1 MVSFQDLNE
10 EDTYN
15 FVIQV
20 TFLILDIPIFLCL
33 LFIKAYYGK
42 FFNSNSEESN
52 CIQKLLRKI
61 FPVIPSR
68 ISWIVQECPCVFVTI
83 FYLIHAHSEI
93 TAKKILVILPFLIH
107 YIHRTF
113 IFPFVIHSSKNN
125 PLEITLMAFTFCFFN
140 AIMINRSI
148 FYYIDYDL
156 NNFWLYYI
164 FGLIT
169 FACGMY
175 INMFS
180 DYSMI
185 KQRNNNNEQTNGSK
199 YIIPRGFMYELISCP
214 NYFGEL
220 TEWLGFFVLSNT
232 FSGLVFF
239 VSTFANLFPRAL
251 QYHNWYKEKFKEK
264 FNSDKDLMSHKAIVP
279 FLL

>member
-1 MVSFQDLNE
+1 MGYL
-10 EDTYN
+10 EDWETEDN
-15 FVIQV
+15 FNFYVQLG
-20 TFLILDIPIFLCL
+20 FLILDIPIFLSL

-42 FFNSNSEESN
+42 FFNSNTEETN

-68 ISWIVQECPCVFVTI
+68 ISWIIQECPCVFVTL
-83 FYLIHAHSEI
+83 FYLVYNFGNYNY
-93 TAKKILVILPFLIH
+93 KNILVILPFLIH

-140 AIMINRSI
+140 AIMINRSV
-148 FYYIDYDL
+148 L
-156 NNFWLYYI
+156 NFCAYETNFWLYYI
-164 FGLIT
+164 YGLIT
-169 FACGMY
+169 FCCGMY
-175 INMFS
+175 INIYS

-185 KQRNNNNEQTNGSK
+185 RQRNANNEQTSGSK

-220 TEWLGFFVLSNT
+220 TEWLGFTVLSYS

-239 VSTFANLFPRAL
+239 VSTFANLFPRAI
-251 QYHNWYKEKFKEK
+251 QYHQWYQNKFKDQ
-264 FNSDKDLMSHKAIVP
+264 FSTDKELASRKAIVP
-279 FLL
+279 FLF

>member
-1 MVSFQDLNE
+1 MVSFQDLKT
-10 EDTYN
+10 EDKFNYI
-15 FVIQV
+15 IQLS
-20 TFLILDIPIFLCL
+20 FLILDVPIFLCL

-42 FFNSNSEESN
+42 FFNSKSEETN
-52 CIQKLLRKI
+52 CIQKTLRKI

-83 FYLIHAHSEI
+83 FYLIRAHSEI
-93 TAKKILVILPFLIH
+93 TLKKILVLAPFLIH

-113 IFPFVIHSSKNN
+113 IFPFIIHSSKNN
-125 PLEITLMAFTFCFFN
+125 PLEITLMAFTFCTFN

-148 FYYIDYDL
+148 FYYINYE
-156 NNFWLYYI
+156 NSFWLYYI
-164 FGLIT
+164 YGLIT
-169 FACGMY
+169 FVCGMH

-185 KQRNNNNEQTNGSK
+185 KQRNNNNEKTSGSK

-220 TEWLGFFVLSNT
+220 TEWLGFFILSNT

-239 VSTFANLFPRAL
+239 ISTFANLFPRAL
-251 QYHNWYKEKFKEK
+251 QYHNWYKEKFKEQ
-264 FNSDKDLMSHKAIVP
+264 FNSDKDLMERKAIVP

>member
-1 MVSFQDLNE
+1 MVHFGDI
-10 EDTYN
+10 DKDDYN
-15 FVIQV
+15 FYIQIC
-20 TFLILDIPIFLCL
+20 FLVLDIPIFLCL

-42 FFNSNSEESN
+42 FFNKSEDGN

-68 ISWIVQECPCVFVTI
+68 ISWIVQECPCVFITI
-83 FYLIHAHSEI
+83 FFIIYYYENLNY
-93 TAKKILVILPFLIH
+93 KNILVMSPFLIH

-148 FYYIDYDL
+148 FFLIKDYGDEFLL
-156 NNFWLYYI
+156 NYI
-164 FGLIT
+164 FGLAI
-169 FACGMY
+169 FLLGIY
-175 INMFS
+175 INIHS

-185 KQRNNNNEQTNGSK
+185 KQRNANQDENNK

-220 TEWLGFFVLSNT
+220 TEWLGFFILSNS

-239 VSTFANLFPRAL
+239 ISTFANLFPRAI
-251 QYHNWYKEKFKEK
+251 QYHQWYKNKFKEE
-264 FNSDKDLMSHKAIVP
+264 FATDKDLIQRKAIVP
-279 FLL
+279 FLF

>member
-1 MVSFQDLNE
+1 MVNFQDLQK
-10 EDTYN
+10 EDDFNYI
-15 FVIQV
+15 IQLS
-20 TFLILDIPIFLCL
+20 FLILDIPIFFCL

-42 FFNSNSEESN
+42 FFNSKSTESN
-52 CIQKLLRKI
+52 FIQKLLRKI

-68 ISWIVQECPCVFVTI
+68 ISWIFQECPCVFITI
-83 FYLIHAHSEI
+83 FYLKQEYLHI
-93 TAKKILVILPFLIH
+93 TFRRILVILPFFIH

-113 IFPFVIHSSKNN
+113 IFPFNIHSSKNN
-125 PLEITLMAFTFCFFN
+125 PLEITLMAFTFCIFN
-140 AIMINRSI
+140 AVMINRSI
-148 FYYIDYDL
+148 FLYIDYE
-156 NNFWLYYI
+156 NNFWIYYI

-169 FACGMY
+169 FSLGMY
-175 INMFS
+175 INIHS

-185 KQRNNNNEQTNGSK
+185 KQRNANKDQSTGSK

-220 TEWLGFFVLSNT
+220 TEWLGFFVLSNS

-251 QYHNWYKEKFKEK
+251 QYHQWYKDKFQNE
-264 FNSDKDLMSHKAIVP
+264 FQNDEDLKARKAIIP
-279 FLL
+279 FLI

>member
-1 MVSFQDLNE
+1 MVHFGDI
-10 EDTYN
+10 DKDDYN
-15 FVIQV
+15 FYIQIC
-20 TFLILDIPIFLCL
+20 FLVLDIPIFLCL

-42 FFNSNSEESN
+42 FFNKSEDGN

-68 ISWIVQECPCVFVTI
+68 ISWIVQECPCVFITI
-83 FYLIHAHSEI
+83 FFIIYYYENLNY
-93 TAKKILVILPFLIH
+93 KNILVISPFLIH

-148 FYYIDYDL
+148 FCLIKDYGDEFLL
-156 NNFWLYYI
+156 NFF
-164 FGLIT
+164 FGLAI
-169 FACGMY
+169 FLLGIY
-175 INMFS
+175 INIHS

-185 KQRNNNNEQTNGSK
+185 KQRNSNQDENNK

-220 TEWLGFFVLSNT
+220 TEWLGFFILSNS

-239 VSTFANLFPRAL
+239 ISTFANLFPRAI
-251 QYHNWYKEKFKEK
+251 QYHQWYKNKFKEE
-264 FNSDKDLMSHKAIVP
+264 FVTDKDLIQRKAIVP
-279 FLL
+279 FLF

>member
-1 MVSFQDLNE
+1 MVHFGDI
-10 EDTYN
+10 DKDDYN
-15 FVIQV
+15 FYIQIC
-20 TFLILDIPIFLCL
+20 FLVLDIPIFLCL

-42 FFNSNSEESN
+42 FFNKSEDGN

-68 ISWIVQECPCVFVTI
+68 ISWIVQECPCVFITI
-83 FYLIHAHSEI
+83 FFIIYYYENLNY
-93 TAKKILVILPFLIH
+93 KNILVISPFLIH

-148 FYYIDYDL
+148 FCLIKDYGDEFLL
-156 NNFWLYYI
+156 NYI
-164 FGLIT
+164 FGLAI
-169 FACGMY
+169 FLLGIY
-175 INMFS
+175 INIHS

-185 KQRNNNNEQTNGSK
+185 KQRNANQDENNK

-220 TEWLGFFVLSNT
+220 TEWLGFFILSNS

-239 VSTFANLFPRAL
+239 ISTFANLFPRAI
-251 QYHNWYKEKFKEK
+251 QYHQWYKNKFKEE
-264 FNSDKDLMSHKAIVP
+264 FVTDKDLIQRKAIVP
-279 FLL
+279 FLF

>member
-1 MVSFQDLNE
+1 MVHFGDI
-10 EDTYN
+10 DKDDYN
-15 FVIQV
+15 FYIQIC
-20 TFLILDIPIFLCL
+20 FLVLDIPIFLCL

-42 FFNSNSEESN
+42 FFNKSEDGN

-68 ISWIVQECPCVFVTI
+68 ISWIVQECPCVFITI
-83 FYLIHAHSEI
+83 FFIIYYYENLNY
-93 TAKKILVILPFLIH
+93 KNILVISPFLIH

-148 FYYIDYDL
+148 FCLIKDYGDEFLL
-156 NNFWLYYI
+156 NYI
-164 FGLIT
+164 FGLAI
-169 FACGMY
+169 FLLGIY
-175 INMFS
+175 INIHS

-185 KQRNNNNEQTNGSK
+185 KQRNSNQDENNK

-220 TEWLGFFVLSNT
+220 TEWLGFFILSNS

-239 VSTFANLFPRAL
+239 ISTFANLFPRAI
-251 QYHNWYKEKFKEK
+251 QYHQWYKNKFKEE
-264 FNSDKDLMSHKAIVP
+264 FATDKDLIQRKAIVP
-279 FLL
+279 FLF

>member
-1 MVSFQDLNE
+1 MVSFQDLKNE
-10 EDTYN
+10 DKYN
-15 FVIQV
+15 YVSQL
-20 TFLILDIPIFLCL
+20 TFLISDVPIFLCL

-52 CIQKLLRKI
+52 FIQKLLRKI

-68 ISWIVQECPCVFVTI
+68 ISWIVQECPCVFITI
-83 FYLIHAHSEI
+83 FYLIKAHSDI
-93 TAKKILVILPFLIH
+93 TLRRILVIAPFLIH

-148 FYYIDYDL
+148 FYYTNYDHD
-156 NNFWLYYI
+156 FWIYYI
-164 FGLIT
+164 YGLIT
-169 FACGMY
+169 FICGMY
-175 INMFS
+175 INIFS

-185 KQRNNNNEQTNGSK
+185 KQRNAKKEQEGGSK
-199 YIIPRGFMYELISCP
+199 YIIPKGFMYELISCP

-239 VSTFANLFPRAL
+239 VSTFANLFPRAI
-251 QYHNWYKEKFKEK
+251 QYHKWYKTKFKEE
-264 FNSDKDLMSHKAIVP
+264 FSTDKDLTNRKAIVP
-279 FLL
+279 FLI

>member
-1 MVSFQDLNE
+1 M
-10 EDTYN
+10 EDWETEDN
-15 FVIQV
+15 FNFYIQLG
-20 TFLILDIPIFLCL
+20 FLILDIPIFLSL

-42 FFNSNSEESN
+42 FFNSNTEETN

-68 ISWIVQECPCVFVTI
+68 ISWIIQECPCVFVTL
-83 FYLIHAHSEI
+83 FYLVYNFGNYNY
-93 TAKKILVILPFLIH
+93 KNILVISPFLIH

-140 AIMINRSI
+140 AIMINRSV
-148 FYYIDYDL
+148 L
-156 NNFWLYYI
+156 NFCAYETNFWLYYI
-164 FGLIT
+164 YGLIT
-169 FACGMY
+169 FCCGMY
-175 INMFS
+175 INIYS

-185 KQRNNNNEQTNGSK
+185 RQRNANNEQTSGSK

-220 TEWLGFFVLSNT
+220 TEWLGFTVLSYS

-239 VSTFANLFPRAL
+239 VSTFANLFPRAI
-251 QYHNWYKEKFKEK
+251 QYHQWYQNKFKDQ
-264 FNSDKDLMSHKAIVP
+264 FSTDKELASRKAIVP
-279 FLL
+279 FLF

>member
-1 MVSFQDLNE
+1 MVNYNDI
-10 EDTYN
+10 DKDDYN
-15 FVIQV
+15 FYIQIG
-20 TFLILDIPIFLCL
+20 FLILDIPIFLSL

-42 FFNSNSEESN
+42 FFNSNSEDSN

-68 ISWIVQECPCVFVTI
+68 ISWIIQECPCVFVTI
-83 FYLIHAHSEI
+83 FFLIYYHENLNL
-93 TAKKILVILPFLIH
+93 KNILVTAPFLIH

-140 AIMINRSI
+140 ALMINRSI
-148 FYYIDYDL
+148 FCLIIDYIEE
-156 NNFWLYYI
+156 NFWLHYFYGLAT
-164 FGLIT
+164 FGL
-169 FACGMY
+169 GMY
-175 INMFS
+175 INIHS

-185 KQRNNNNEQTNGSK
+185 KQRNANKDTNNK

-220 TEWLGFFVLSNT
+220 VEWLGFFVLSNS

-239 VSTFANLFPRAL
+239 VSTFANLFPRAI
-251 QYHNWYKEKFKEK
+251 QYHQWYKNKFKDE
-264 FNSDKDLMSHKAIVP
+264 FHSDKILTQRKAIVP
-279 FLL
+279 FLF

>member
-1 MVSFQDLNE
+1 MVHFGDI
-10 EDTYN
+10 DKDDYN
-15 FVIQV
+15 FYIQIC
-20 TFLILDIPIFLCL
+20 FLVLDIPIFLCL

-42 FFNSNSEESN
+42 FFNKSEDGN

-68 ISWIVQECPCVFVTI
+68 ISWIIQECPCVFITI
-83 FYLIHAHSEI
+83 FFIIYYYENLNY
-93 TAKKILVILPFLIH
+93 KNILVISPFLIH

-148 FYYIDYDL
+148 FCLIKDYGDEFLL
-156 NNFWLYYI
+156 NYI
-164 FGLIT
+164 FGLAI
-169 FACGMY
+169 FLLGIY
-175 INMFS
+175 INIHS

-185 KQRNNNNEQTNGSK
+185 KQRNANQDENNK

-220 TEWLGFFVLSNT
+220 TEWLGFFILSNS

-239 VSTFANLFPRAL
+239 ISTFANLFPRAI
-251 QYHNWYKEKFKEK
+251 QYHQWYKNKFKEE
-264 FNSDKDLMSHKAIVP
+264 FVTDKDLIQRKAIVP
-279 FLL
+279 FLF

>member
-1 MVSFQDLNE
+1 MVHFGDI
-10 EDTYN
+10 DKDDYN
-15 FVIQV
+15 FYIQIC
-20 TFLILDIPIFLCL
+20 FLVLDIPIFLCL

-42 FFNSNSEESN
+42 FFNKSEDGN

-68 ISWIVQECPCVFVTI
+68 ISWIVQECPCVFITI
-83 FYLIHAHSEI
+83 FFIIYYYENLNY
-93 TAKKILVILPFLIH
+93 KNILVISPFLVH

-148 FYYIDYDL
+148 FFLIKDYGDEFLL
-156 NNFWLYYI
+156 NYI
-164 FGLIT
+164 FGLAI
-169 FACGMY
+169 FLLGIY
-175 INMFS
+175 INIHS

-185 KQRNNNNEQTNGSK
+185 KQRNANLDENNK

-220 TEWLGFFVLSNT
+220 TEWLGFFILSNS

-239 VSTFANLFPRAL
+239 ISTFANLFPRAI
-251 QYHNWYKEKFKEK
+251 QYHQWYKNKFKEE
-264 FNSDKDLMSHKAIVP
+264 FATDKDLIQRKAIVP
-279 FLL
+279 FLF

>member
-1 MVSFQDLNE
+1 MVHYGDINK
-10 EDTYN
+10 DDYN
-15 FVIQV
+15 FYIQIC
-20 TFLILDIPIFLCL
+20 FLVLDVPIFLCL

-42 FFNSNSEESN
+42 FFNKSEDGN
-52 CIQKLLRKI
+52 CIQKTLRKI

-68 ISWIVQECPCVFVTI
+68 ISWIIQECPCVFVTI
-83 FYLIHAHSEI
+83 FFVIYYFDNLNY
-93 TAKKILVILPFLIH
+93 KNLLVIAPFLIH

-113 IFPFVIHSSKNN
+113 VFPFVIHSSKNN

-148 FYYIDYDL
+148 FFLIKDYSID
-156 NNFWLYYI
+156 FWMPYF
-164 FGLIT
+164 FGLAT
-169 FACGMY
+169 FILGMY
-175 INMFS
+175 INIHS

-185 KQRNNNNEQTNGSK
+185 KQRNENQDTNNK

-220 TEWLGFFVLSNT
+220 TEWLGFFVLSNS

-239 VSTFANLFPRAL
+239 VSTFANLFPRAI
-251 QYHNWYKEKFKEK
+251 QYHQWYKSKFKEE
-264 FNSDKDLMSHKAIVP
+264 FATDKNLALRKAIVP
-279 FLL
+279 FLF

>member
-1 MVSFQDLNE
+1 MVYFGDI
-10 EDTYN
+10 DKDDYN
-15 FVIQV
+15 FYIQIC
-20 TFLILDIPIFLCL
+20 FLVLDIPIFLCL

-42 FFNSNSEESN
+42 FFNKSEDGN

-68 ISWIVQECPCVFVTI
+68 VSWIVQECPCVFVTL
-83 FYLIHAHSEI
+83 FYLIHAYSEI
-93 TAKKILVILPFLIH
+93 TFRKLLVIAPFLIH

-125 PLEITLMAFTFCFFN
+125 PLEITLMAFTFCLFN

-148 FYYIDYDL
+148 FYYTDYDHD
-156 NNFWLYYI
+156 FWLYYI
-164 FGLIT
+164 YGLIT
-169 FACGMY
+169 FICGMY
-175 INMFS
+175 INIFS

-185 KQRNNNNEQTNGSK
+185 RQRNAKKDQEGRSK
-199 YIIPRGFMYELISCP
+199 YIIPKGFMYELISCP

-239 VSTFANLFPRAL
+239 VSTFANLFPRAI
-251 QYHNWYKEKFKEK
+251 QYHQWYKVKFKDE
-264 FNSDKDLMSHKAIVP
+264 FNSDKDLANRKAIVP
-279 FLL
+279 FLI

>member
-1 MVSFQDLNE
+1 MIKLNDLE
-10 EDTYN
+10 TEDKFN
-15 FVIQV
+15 FFIQII
-20 TFLILDIPIFLCL
+20 FLISDIPIFFSL
-33 LFIKAYYGK
+33 LFIKAYYVK
-42 FFNSNSEESN
+42 FFNSHSEKTN
-52 CIQKLLRKI
+52 CIHKLLRAI

-68 ISWIVQECPCVFVTI
+68 ISWIIQECPCVFITL
-83 FYLIHAHSEI
+83 FFLIYAHSEL
-93 TAKKILVILPFLIH
+93 TFRKILVILPFLIH

-148 FYYIDYDL
+148 FYFSDYEND
-156 NNFWLYYI
+156 FWLYYI

-169 FACGMY
+169 FLCGMY
-175 INMFS
+175 INIFS

-185 KQRNNNNEQTNGSK
+185 KQRNENKSSENK

-220 TEWLGFFVLSNT
+220 TEWLGFFVLSNS

-239 VSTFANLFPRAL
+239 VSTYANLFPRAI
-251 QYHNWYKEKFKEK
+251 QYHQWYKTKFKDQ
-264 FNSDKDLMSHKAIVP
+264 FTTDKQLACRKAIIP
-279 FLL
+279 FMF

>member
-1 MVSFQDLNE
+1 MINFNDLKT
-10 EDTYN
+10 EDN
-15 FVIQV
+15 FNYIIQLV
-20 TFLILDIPIFLCL
+20 FLISDVPIFLCL

-42 FFNSNSEESN
+42 FFDSNSEKTN
-52 CIQKLLRKI
+52 CIQQILRKI

-68 ISWIVQECPCVFVTI
+68 ISWIIQECPCVFVTI
-83 FYLIHAHSEI
+83 FYLIYAHSEI
-93 TAKKILVILPFLIH
+93 TFYKLFVIIPFLIH

-148 FYYIDYDL
+148 FYFSDYEHD
-156 NNFWLYYI
+156 FWLYYI
-164 FGLIT
+164 FGFLT
-169 FACGMY
+169 FICGMH
-175 INMFS
+175 INIFS

-185 KQRNNNNEQTNGSK
+185 RQRNANKDQSTGSK
-199 YIIPRGFMYELISCP
+199 YIIPRGYMYELISCP

-220 TEWLGFFVLSNT
+220 TEWLGFFILSNS

-239 VSTFANLFPRAL
+239 ISTFANLFPRAI
-251 QYHNWYKEKFKEK
+251 QYHQWYKNKFKEE
-264 FNSDKDLMSHKAIVP
+264 FNTNKDLAFRKAIVP
-279 FLL
+279 FLF

>member
-1 MVSFQDLNE
+1 MGNYFVDLNT
-10 EDTYN
+10 EDN
-15 FVIQV
+15 FNYYIQLC
-20 TFLILDIPIFLCL
+20 FLILDIPIFLCL

-42 FFNSNSEESN
+42 FFNSNSEETN
-52 CIQKLLRKI
+52 CIQQMLRKI

-68 ISWIVQECPCVFVTI
+68 ISWIIQECPCVFVTI
-83 FYLIHAHSEI
+83 FYLIYYHSEL
-93 TAKKILVILPFLIH
+93 TLRKILVILPFLIH

-125 PLEITLMAFTFCFFN
+125 PLEITLMAFTFCLFN
-140 AIMINRSI
+140 AIMINRSVL
-148 FYYIDYDL
+148 YYSLYEI
-156 NNFWLYYI
+156 NFWLYYI
-164 FGLIT
+164 YGLIT

-175 INMFS
+175 INIFS

-185 KQRNNNNEQTNGSK
+185 KQRNANKEQETGSK

-239 VSTFANLFPRAL
+239 VSTFANLFPRAI
-251 QYHNWYKEKFKEK
+251 QYHEWYKNKFKDQ
-264 FNSDKDLMSHKAIVP
+264 FSTDKDLSSRKAIAP
-279 FLL
+279 FLY

>member
-1 MVSFQDLNE
+1 MVHFGDI
-10 EDTYN
+10 DKDDYN
-15 FVIQV
+15 FYIQIC
-20 TFLILDIPIFLCL
+20 FLVLDIPIFLCL

-42 FFNSNSEESN
+42 FFNKSEDGN

-68 ISWIVQECPCVFVTI
+68 ISWIIQECPCVFITI
-83 FYLIHAHSEI
+83 FFIIYYYENLNY
-93 TAKKILVILPFLIH
+93 KNILVISPFLIH

-148 FYYIDYDL
+148 FFLIKDYGDEFLL
-156 NNFWLYYI
+156 NYI
-164 FGLIT
+164 FGLAI
-169 FACGMY
+169 FLLGIY
-175 INMFS
+175 INIHS

-185 KQRNNNNEQTNGSK
+185 KQRNANQDENNK

-220 TEWLGFFVLSNT
+220 TEWLGFFILSNS

-239 VSTFANLFPRAL
+239 ISTFANLFPRAI
-251 QYHNWYKEKFKEK
+251 QYHQWYKNKFKEE
-264 FNSDKDLMSHKAIVP
+264 FATDKDLIQRKAIVP
-279 FLL
+279 FLF

>member
-1 MVSFQDLNE
+1 MVNYNDI
-10 EDTYN
+10 DKDDYN
-15 FVIQV
+15 FYIQIG
-20 TFLILDIPIFLCL
+20 FLILDIPIFLSL

-42 FFNSNSEESN
+42 FFNSNSEDSN

-68 ISWIVQECPCVFVTI
+68 ISWIIQECPCVFVTI
-83 FYLIHAHSEI
+83 FFLIYYHENLNL
-93 TAKKILVILPFLIH
+93 KNILVIAPFLIH

-140 AIMINRSI
+140 ALMINRSI
-148 FYYIDYDL
+148 FCLIIDYIEE
-156 NNFWLYYI
+156 NFWLHYFYGLAT
-164 FGLIT
+164 FGL
-169 FACGMY
+169 GMY
-175 INMFS
+175 INIHS

-185 KQRNNNNEQTNGSK
+185 KQRNANKDTNNK

-220 TEWLGFFVLSNT
+220 VKWLGFFVLSNSI
-232 FSGLVFF
+232 SGLVFL
-239 VSTFANLFPRAL
+239 VSTFANLFPRAI
-251 QYHNWYKEKFKEK
+251 QYHQWYKNKFKDE
-264 FNSDKDLMSHKAIVP
+264 FHSDKILTQRKAIVP
-279 FLL
+279 FLF

>member
-1 MVSFQDLNE
+1 MVHFGDI
-10 EDTYN
+10 DKDDYN
-15 FVIQV
+15 FYIQIC
-20 TFLILDIPIFLCL
+20 FLVLDIPIFLCL

-42 FFNSNSEESN
+42 FFNKSEDGN

-68 ISWIVQECPCVFVTI
+68 ISWIIQECPCVFITI
-83 FYLIHAHSEI
+83 FFIIYYYENLNY
-93 TAKKILVILPFLIH
+93 KNILVISPFLIH

-148 FYYIDYDL
+148 FFLIKDYGDEFLL
-156 NNFWLYYI
+156 NYI
-164 FGLIT
+164 FGLAI
-169 FACGMY
+169 FLLGIY
-175 INMFS
+175 INIHS

-185 KQRNNNNEQTNGSK
+185 KQRNANQDENNK

-220 TEWLGFFVLSNT
+220 TEWLGFFILSNS

-239 VSTFANLFPRAL
+239 ISTFANLFPRAI
-251 QYHNWYKEKFKEK
+251 QYHQWYKNKFKEE
-264 FNSDKDLMSHKAIVP
+264 FVTDKDLIQRKAIVP
-279 FLL
+279 FLF

>member
-1 MVSFQDLNE
+1 MVHFGDI
-10 EDTYN
+10 DKDDYN
-15 FVIQV
+15 FYIQIC
-20 TFLILDIPIFLCL
+20 FLVLDIPIFLCL

-42 FFNSNSEESN
+42 FFNKSEDGN

-68 ISWIVQECPCVFVTI
+68 ISWIVQECPCVFITI
-83 FYLIHAHSEI
+83 FFIIYYYENLNY
-93 TAKKILVILPFLIH
+93 KNILVISPFLIH

-148 FYYIDYDL
+148 FCLIKDYGDEFLL
-156 NNFWLYYI
+156 NYI
-164 FGLIT
+164 FGLAI
-169 FACGMY
+169 FLLGIY
-175 INMFS
+175 INIHS

-185 KQRNNNNEQTNGSK
+185 KQRNANQDENNK

-220 TEWLGFFVLSNT
+220 TEWLGFFILSNS

-239 VSTFANLFPRAL
+239 ISTFANLFPRAI
-251 QYHNWYKEKFKEK
+251 QYHQWYKNKFKEE
-264 FNSDKDLMSHKAIVP
+264 FATDKDLIQRKAIVP
-279 FLL
+279 FLF

>member
-1 MVSFQDLNE
+1 MVSFQDLKNE
-10 EDTYN
+10 DKYN
-15 FVIQV
+15 YVIQL
-20 TFLILDIPIFLCL
+20 TFLISDVPIFLCL

-52 CIQKLLRKI
+52 FIQKLLRKI

-68 ISWIVQECPCVFVTI
+68 ISWIVQECPCVFITI
-83 FYLIHAHSEI
+83 FYLIKAHSDI
-93 TAKKILVILPFLIH
+93 TLRRILVIAPFLIH

-148 FYYIDYDL
+148 FYYTNYDHD
-156 NNFWLYYI
+156 FWLYYI
-164 FGLIT
+164 YGLIT
-169 FACGMY
+169 FICGMY
-175 INMFS
+175 INIFS

-185 KQRNNNNEQTNGSK
+185 KQRNAKKEQEGGSK
-199 YIIPRGFMYELISCP
+199 YIIPKGFMYELISCP

-239 VSTFANLFPRAL
+239 VSTFANLFPRAI
-251 QYHNWYKEKFKEK
+251 QYHQWYKTKFKEE
-264 FNSDKDLMSHKAIVP
+264 FSTDKDLANRKAIVP
-279 FLL
+279 FLI